1 MNNFEI
7 LDTITHFQ
15 WFTGAFVAYKMTIF
29 QIRKSRWSQITF
41 HYQGWH
47 PIVTPWNKWKSSV
60 ISKIISCSH
69 HRLWFYYDFYI
80 LIPKLTLHCLV
91 ITFGLVAC
99 CPHKIDP
106 FYFSHLWVAFELA
119 VCSPHKREQFTFSHR
134 WVAFGL
140 VALTSYKSDHV
151 VSGGNSL
158 TIIVNKIKTRSQ
170 QLLYWKHGSR
180 PIQQQHGILE

>member
-1 MNNFEI
+1 M
-7 LDTITHFQ
+7 DTITHFQ

-41 HYQGWH
+41 HYQEWH

-60 ISKIISCSH
+60 ISKVISCSH
-69 HRLWFYYDFYI
+69 HILWFYYDFYI

-140 VALTSYKSDHV
+140 VALMSYKSNHV

-158 TIIVNKIKTRSQ
+158 TIIVNQIKTRS
-170 QLLYWKHGSR
+170 
-180 PIQQQHGILE
+180 